1 MPASRDESRQ
11 RTDRPAA
18 AVSESQ
24 TLLLTDLVDST
35 RLNETLGDAA
45 MAPLWQAH
53 DVVARQLMATW
64 RGREI
69 ARSDGFLVLFESVG
83 DGVGFAAAYHASLRS
98 LDSRLMARVGIHTG
112 PVSLRENSE
121 LDRLRGAP
129 VFEVDGVALPIAA
142 RVMATCTGGQ
152 TLLTEPA
159 VAALGPSSL
168 RVKSH
173 GHWRLKGVGEPVEL
187 FEIGDEHSAFEPPPD
202 SAKSYRVV
210 RAAGE
215 WAPART
221 IPNNL
226 PAERDSFI
234 GRADQLGTLEDLLD
248 SRTRL
253 VTLLGIGGIGKTRLA
268 VRYART
274 WLGHYPGGAWFCDLS
289 TARDLQGI
297 FSAVA
302 SALDVQLGKGDPAE
316 QICTTL
322 AARGACL
329 LILDNFEQVARH
341 AEAALGVWLEH
352 APQAK
357 FIATSREVLGIA
369 GEQAQVLPPLT
380 AAEGTELF
388 ARRSAAVAQ
397 FAAALVNV
405 QTVTA
410 LVDLLDGLPL
420 AIELAAAR
428 SRVLSPTM
436 LLGRMKERFT
446 LLAAR
451 GGRQDRQMTMRSTL
465 DWSWDLLPA
474 AERAALAQ
482 LSVFEGGFTL
492 DAFEAVFRFDA
503 GVAPST
509 PLDLLQSLSDKSLVR
524 QVGGDRFDLLQTVQ
538 EYAAEHLRA
547 EGRFPG
553 SGPMAALDAETRHG
567 EFFAALTEVHVT
579 GSRCVELGNLAAACR
594 RASDRGDHA
603 AAVRTLALAWAAVE
617 LRGPFKLGLDLALCV
632 LAMPGLPSTSRPR
645 FVQGAALYAIG
656 RMQEASTAFEAA
668 LAAARG
674 AGDPEREAE
683 VLIVLGALSA
693 SAGRTDE
700 AREHLCTALDLAR
713 SSRSSA
719 LECAALNNLGSLNER
734 LGRTEAA
741 GRDYE
746 AALALA
752 RRVKDRRW
760 EGGVLGNL
768 GMVQMA
774 QGRIADASTSFEAG
788 LALARELG
796 HKKWEGNALCNLG
809 LVRQLQGNTE
819 SAREYLARSL
829 QLAREMGHAR
839 LQAFVLCNLGITE
852 ESASNLEA
860 AQEHL
865 DAALTLA
872 EELSDR
878 RTQGQ
883 ILGYLGLLQ
892 CRRGRPEEGRQMIDA
907 GKAHVEAVAN
917 ESDMALILC
926 QSAEAYLICRDSKSA
941 RDELARAQSLA
952 TQPTGAAGTS
962 ELESAL
968 ERVARMLS
976 QESVDAT

>member
-1 MPASRDESRQ
+1 M
-11 RTDRPAA
+11 
-18 AVSESQ
+18 SESQ
-24 TLLLTDLVDST
+24 TLLLTDVVDST
-35 RLNETLGDAA
+35 CLNETLGDAA
-45 MAPLWQAH
+45 MGPLWQAH
-53 DVVARQLMATW
+53 DGVARQLMATW
-64 RGREI
+64 HGREI

-83 DGVGFAAAYHASLRS
+83 DGVGFATAYHAALRS
-98 LDSRLMARVGIHTG
+98 LDSRLTARVGIHVG

-129 VFEVDGVALPIAA
+129 LVEVDGVALPITA
-142 RVMATCTGGQ
+142 RVMATGTGGQ
-152 TLLTEPA
+152 TLLTESA
-159 VAALGPSSL
+159 VAALGPSSM

-173 GHWRLKGVGEPVEL
+173 GHWRLKGVGEPIEL

-210 RAAGE
+210 RVAGE
-215 WAPART
+215 WAPARK

-234 GRADQLGTLEDLLD
+234 GRADPLGTLEDLLD

-302 SALDVQLGKGDPAE
+302 NVLDVQLGKGDPAE

-369 GEQAQVLPPLT
+369 GEQAQVLAPLT

-388 ARRSAAVAQ
+388 TRRAAAAAQQ
-397 FAAALVNV
+397 FAATLVNMP
-405 QTVTA
+405 TVAA

-492 DAFEAVFRFDA
+492 DAFEAVFHFD
-503 GVAPST
+503 GEVSPST

-538 EYAAEHLRA
+538 EYASEHLRA
-547 EGRFPG
+547 EGRFLG
-553 SGPMAALDAETRHG
+553 SGLEAAQDAERRHG
-567 EFFAALTEVHVT
+567 EFFAALTEAHVT

-594 RASDRGDHA
+594 RASGRGDHA
-603 AAVRTLALAWAAVE
+603 AAVQTLALAWAAVE
-617 LRGPFKLGLDLALCV
+617 LRGPFKLGLDLALSV
-632 LAMPGLPSTSRPR
+632 LAMPGLPSASRPEYVR
-645 FVQGAALYAIG
+645 GAALYAIG
-656 RMQEASTAFEAA
+656 RMQEAGTAFDVA
-668 LAAARG
+668 LAASRE
-674 AGDPEREAE
+674 AGDPSREAE
-683 VLIVLGALSA
+683 VLIGLGALTA
-693 SAGRTDE
+693 NAGRTDE
-700 AREHLCTALDLAR
+700 ARAHLSAALALAR
-713 SSRSSA
+713 SSNASA

-741 GRDYE
+741 ARDYE

-768 GMVQMA
+768 GMVQMV
-774 QGRIADASTSFEAG
+774 QGRVAEASASYEAG

-809 LVRQLQGNTE
+809 LVRQLQGDTE
-819 SAREYLARSL
+819 SAREYLASSL

-865 DAALTLA
+865 DAALAVAVELA
-872 EELSDR
+872 DR

-883 ILGYLGLLQ
+883 ILGYLGLLH
-892 CRRGRPEEGRQMIDA
+892 CKRGRAEEGRRMIDA
-907 GKAHVEAVAN
+907 GKAHVEAIAN
-917 ESDMALILC
+917 ESDLALLLC
-926 QSAEAYLICRDSKSA
+926 QSAEAHFLHQDPESA
-941 RDELARAQSLA
+941 RAELARARSLA
-952 TQPTGAAGTS
+952 GQPAGAAGTS
-962 ELESAL
+962 ELKSAL
-968 ERVARMLS
+968 DRVARIMS
-976 QESVDAT
+976 QEAIGAT